1 MDWNALFGLSSTA
14 ALAGW
19 VGLLVLPRWGILLRG
34 LQFGLIGTFCVLY
47 AGIVFATFFQ
57 VPGGGFSSIAAVQAL
72 FASPAMVVAGWV
84 HYLAFDLFVGIWI
97 ARQADAAGIGRI
109 LQVPLLLATFLFG
122 PLGLLLYYGT
132 RAPLAG
138 APALTPRVSP

>member
-1 MDWNALFGLSSTA
+1 MDWNALFGLANTA

-19 VGLLVLPRWGILLRG
+19 AGLLVLPRWGVLLRG
-34 LQFGLIGTFCVLY
+34 LQFGLIGAFCVIY
-47 AGIVFATFFQ
+47 AGIVFVAFFPVQ
-57 VPGGGFSSIAAVQAL
+57 GGGFSSIAAVQAL

-84 HYLAFDLFVGIWI
+84 HYLAFDLFIGIWI
-97 ARQADAAGIGRI
+97 ARHADAAGISRI
-109 LQVPLLLATFLFG
+109 LQVPLLLATFMFG

-138 APALTPRVSP
+138 TRVLIPRVSP